1 MSVDICRE
9 SKRKKN
15 IQMNDAQINDVTKT
29 LPLPNESDVHYP
41 DSDMIHTMNGYRPIC
56 RNRATIDCI

>member
-1 MSVDICRE
+1 
-9 SKRKKN
+9 
-15 IQMNDAQINDVTKT
+15 MNDAQINDVTKT

-56 RNRATIDCI
+56 RNPATIDCI